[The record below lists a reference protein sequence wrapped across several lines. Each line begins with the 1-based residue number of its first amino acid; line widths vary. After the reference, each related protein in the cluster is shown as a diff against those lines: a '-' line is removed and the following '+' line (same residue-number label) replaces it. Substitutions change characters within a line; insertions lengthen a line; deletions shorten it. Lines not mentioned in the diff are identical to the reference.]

1 MLGIGDKAA
10 EVPVESYEVECCLGM
25 FIVTCSHMLLLYCKL
40 LLLCKKSIFN
50 VYACA
55 CVQT

>member
-25 FIVTCSHMLLLYCKL
+25 FIIQLLAINKL
-40 LLLCKKSIFN
+40 NRNYLQN
-50 VYACA
+50 VL
-55 CVQT
+55 VVL